1 MSEKIVLVVGATGQQ
16 GGTATSH
23 LLAEGWTV
31 HALTR
36 DTSSAVSRRLAD
48 SGAHPVWGD
57 MDDVDSLIAAMSGV
71 HGVFS
76 VQPTVGSPG
85 TAADFSA
92 EDEVRWGKNVA
103 DAASRAGVGH
113 FLFTSISGADRPT
126 RLRPANLDSKWA
138 IEQHVR
144 SLRLPAT
151 ILRPVSFMENYTG
164 GYYLHGGG
172 LTTALEPHVP
182 QQIIAV
188 DDVGVFAALVLADP
202 QQYVGQALEIAGDE
216 LTPVQIAAAIKKAT
230 GRSVPYLQLPL
241 EVLRG
246 LSPAAAIANE
256 WLNERGY
263 QADIPAVR
271 ALHPGLLDFDTWLAK
286 DGAAKISE
294 YLAAQPTE
302 DQESGA

>member
-36 DTSSAVSRRLAD
+36 DPSSAVSRRLAD

-57 MDDVDSLIAAMSGV
+57 MDEVDSLFAAMSGV

-151 ILRPVSFMENYTG
+151 ILRPV
-164 GYYLHGGG
+164 
-172 LTTALEPHVP
+172 
-182 QQIIAV
+182 
-188 DDVGVFAALVLADP
+188 
-202 QQYVGQALEIAGDE
+202 
-216 LTPVQIAAAIKKAT
+216 
-230 GRSVPYLQLPL
+230 PYLQLPL